1 MSGMRVQ
8 GHSSVA
14 MVHTWHWKNI
24 HLAFRSTRKAGFCCA
39 LFRSGSGKDIAGWFL
54 RIFSNNFDLSRRGS
68 LAYGFWRRL
77 GIRFQTLV
85 FIICCFEYN
94 SIQVQLKEKVYSPK
108 LRYNKLP
115 YIQYAIVARPKGGD

>member
-1 MSGMRVQ
+1 MCVQ

-24 HLAFRSTRKAGFCCA
+24 YLVFRSARKAGFCHT
-39 LFRSGSGKDIAGWFL
+39 LFHSGSGKDIAGWFL
-54 RIFSNNFDLSRRGS
+54 HTFSDDFDLSHRGS

-77 GIRFQTLV
+77 DIRFWTLIFV
-85 FIICCFEYN
+85 VCCFEYN

-115 YIQYAIVARPKGGD
+115 YIRYAVVVRPKGGD